1 MTPGAVLVRLLEA
14 AAADGHTVLPVAL
27 AGSVLSGRGVRLEVA
42 MREVGPTGTAQVSA
56 PTASLLGLRPLVAA
70 EHSIARAML
79 ALASAGRLSVVIGP
93 SGAARDAAC
102 SAAANAVVA
111 DDCECLDVAT
121 LATFLESCTDDETVV
136 LAGDLSGLGS
146 PGPGRGFADIAQSGV
161 VPVTRVGFDDRTVGP
176 VLRAFATA
184 VAAGEPS
191 VADDPGH
198 EVVVVPAATS
208 DEVAHRVGQLV
219 RDSIPRAFGL
229 TGSDIQVLTCGA
241 KSAATLATSL
251 AAIGAPPPMPVP
263 DALGRSWPA
272 VVLAVSPDSAGLL
285 SRPLIYSAITRAT
298 RHLSVVQGSGRAFAE
313 AVERGC
319 DQRRTLLAGLLS
331 TEASAADY
339 PSSSDSHSSS
349 SSSVSSSS
357 STVSTGPNGVTSSY
371 AENNTSS

>member
-1 MTPGAVLVRLLEA
+1 MTPGALLMRLLEA

-42 MREVGPTGTAQVSA
+42 MREVGPAGTAQVSA
-56 PTASLLGLRPLVAA
+56 PTASLLALRSLVAA
-70 EHSIARAML
+70 ERSIGRAVLARAR
-79 ALASAGRLSVVIGP
+79 AGRLRVVIGP
-93 SGAARDAAC
+93 SGAPRDAA
-102 SAAANAVVA
+102 SSTAGDEVVA

-121 LATFLESCTDDETVV
+121 LATFLESCADDETVV
-136 LAGDLSGLGS
+136 LAGDLNGLGS
-146 PGPGRGFADIAQSGV
+146 PGPGRGFADIAHSGV
-161 VPVTRVGFDDRTVGP
+161 VPVTSVGFDDRAVGP
-176 VLRAFATA
+176 VLRAFAAA

-191 VADDPGH
+191 AVDDPGH
-198 EVVVVPAATS
+198 EVVVVPAATG

-229 TGSDIQVLTCGA
+229 TGSDIQVLACGA
-241 KSAATLATSL
+241 RGAATLATSL
-251 AAIGAPPPMPVP
+251 AGIGARPPMPVEG
-263 DALGRSWPA
+263 ALGRNWPA
-272 VVLAVSPDSAGLL
+272 VVLAVSPESAGLL

-313 AVERGC
+313 AIERGC
-319 DQRRTLLAGLLS
+319 DQRRTLLAGLLR
-331 TEASAADY
+331 TGASEDDY

-371 AENNTSS
+371 AENSTSS